1 MYHKKILI
9 HMYMSYIYILYIED
23 IKDIE
28 CIYIYIYAYI
38 YIYIYIYIYL
48 ISKNIRKSN
57 VKTNIE
63 LYYFF

>member
-1 MYHKKILI
+1 
-9 HMYMSYIYILYIED
+9 MYMSYIYILYIED

-28 CIYIYIYAYI
+28 CIYIYIY
-38 YIYIYIYIYL
+38 L
-48 ISKNIRKSN
+48 ISKNIRKTN